1 MTNYAA
7 LVKSGKF
14 DSRVPCDKSKGRLHP
29 FRAPTAFHL
38 FELTV
43 YQSRLKQISEKGVA
57 PFFMRP
63 QCRNAKTEAT
73 KPFEIMYFEVKD
85 GKVLRRQSGSSLGQT
100 VYSGSPKAIKVV
112 LSPDEKRVLIL
123 LADGRVRCVESK
135 SFNFST
141 SGRIVYSGG
150 LGPLAQDVAWEGNN
164 KMMIKNSNGW
174 RRDSV

>member
-1 MTNYAA
+1 
-7 LVKSGKF
+7 
-14 DSRVPCDKSKGRLHP
+14 
-29 FRAPTAFHL
+29 
-38 FELTV
+38 
-43 YQSRLKQISEKGVA
+43 
-57 PFFMRP
+57 MRP
-63 QCRNAKTEAT
+63 QCRNASTEAFYNYP
-73 KPFEIMYFEVKD
+73 KVMFFDVKD
-85 GKVLRRQSGSSLGQT
+85 GKIQRRNSGSSLAQT
-100 VYSGSPKAIKVV
+100 VYSGSPKAVKVV

-135 SFNFST
+135 SLNFST